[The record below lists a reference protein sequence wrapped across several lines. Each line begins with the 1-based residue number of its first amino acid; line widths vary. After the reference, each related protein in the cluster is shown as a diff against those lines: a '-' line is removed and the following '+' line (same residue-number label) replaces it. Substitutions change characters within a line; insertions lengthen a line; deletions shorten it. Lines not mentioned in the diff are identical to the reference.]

1 MRNNASIVAII
12 ASNKY
17 ITITIIVDCPTLLV
31 SLGGTFS
38 CGGPHNA

>member
-17 ITITIIVDCPTLLV
+17 ITITIMVDCPTILV
-31 SLGGTFS
+31 SQGGTFS